1 MTAVPSQVRPSSE
14 GLYTEAN
21 SYDDPQ
27 IEQPVYHTTETR
39 RSFVTTEFWVMLA
52 AAVAIMVSAY
62 NDAAFDIDQGW
73 TLVTAI
79 VVGYLLSR
87 GFAKAGSREEYTR
100 DS

>member
-1 MTAVPSQVRPSSE
+1 MSIS
-14 GLYTEAN
+14 
-21 SYDDPQ
+21 
-27 IEQPVYHTTETR
+27 R
-39 RSFVTTEFWVMLA
+39 RSWGPKPDGDDSPGALIER
-52 AAVAIMVSAY
+52 
-62 NDAAFDIDQGW
+62 DAAFDIDQGW

>member
-1 MTAVPSQVRPSSE
+1 MTAVPSQVRTSS
-14 GLYTEAN
+14 GAVYTDGDG
-21 SYDDPQ
+21 YDDPQ
-27 IEQPVYHTTETR
+27 IEQTVHHTTETR

-87 GFAKAGSREEYTR
+87 GFAKAGSRESYTR